1 MTCEKYKVI
10 IEKINK
16 EATCRNFRQ
25 VQTKGLQNA
34 LANRE
39 RHKKELKMTEED
51 EDAILLA
58 EAQKRLLKK
67 TEYKSHEE
75 IMKGFGLSE
84 KDLMVNLKESMGV

>member
-1 MTCEKYKVI
+1 MTWEKYKGMI
-10 IEKINK
+10 KKSTK
-16 EATCRNFRQ
+16 ETTIRKFRI
-25 VQTKGLQNA
+25 VQTEGLQNA

-58 EAQKRLLKK
+58 EAHKRLLKK

-84 KDLMVNLKESMGV
+84 KDLMVNLKKSMGV